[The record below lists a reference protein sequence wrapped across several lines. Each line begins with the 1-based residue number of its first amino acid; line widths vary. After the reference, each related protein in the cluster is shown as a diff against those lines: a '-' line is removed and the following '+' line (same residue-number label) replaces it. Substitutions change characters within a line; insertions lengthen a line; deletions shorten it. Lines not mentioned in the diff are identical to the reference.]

1 MAAKRAATTI
11 LSAEG
16 LLTAEDLGEE
26 TIVIPQW
33 GGAVRVRGLSLG
45 QYREAQRRSI
55 VRGEVDEERLTI
67 EIIHAGLVEP
77 KLTQEQALALKDKS
91 APALGLVSEAIARLS
106 GFDADAEASAIQT
119 FQD

>member
-1 MAAKRAATTI
+1 VAATKAATL
-11 LSAEG
+11 LSAEA
-16 LLTAEDLGEE
+16 LLAAEDLGEE
-26 TIVIPQW
+26 TISVPQW

-77 KLTQEQALALKDKS
+77 QLTQEQAASLTSKS
-91 APALGLVSEAIARLS
+91 APALGIVSEAIARLS
-106 GFDADAEASAIQT
+106 GFDADAEASATQA
-119 FQD
+119 FPD